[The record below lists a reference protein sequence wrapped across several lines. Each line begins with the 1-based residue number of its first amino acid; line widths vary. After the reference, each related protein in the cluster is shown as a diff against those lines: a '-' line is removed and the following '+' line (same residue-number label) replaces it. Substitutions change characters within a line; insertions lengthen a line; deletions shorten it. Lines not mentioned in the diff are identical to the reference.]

1 MTDDTLRDPSQK
13 PLYDALRG
21 WIDNRIGNVL
31 FLGARFPE
39 LAAEMLERGISVMVV
54 DVDMPRMER
63 FQKETRAVSGSGR
76 RLGFDPRPY
85 DSIRFEASSFNFAL
99 AWDGVPAGMDAPA
112 FCKKVRR
119 ELKAGS
125 NLYLRV
131 PVRPASPLGLAPR
144 IAEGPAA
151 RLLPA
156 VARIERLAGDLL
168 YAPDALGLEALREA
182 LGRWLKIEEV
192 VPAGPL
198 LSRLSRRVPGL
209 VDAAVTLPGVSRIL
223 GQLDQRLRTERWATE
238 VLIRASKTLDMGK
251 VFLTGSRFDPS
262 LSGGRD

>member
-1 MTDDTLRDPSQK
+1 MTDDTLRGASEQ

-31 FLGARFPE
+31 FLGAQFPE

-54 DVDMPRMER
+54 DADMERMER
-63 FQKETRAVSGSGR
+63 FQAETRTAAGSSR

-85 DSIRFEASSFNFAL
+85 EGIRFEASSFNFVL

-131 PVRPASPLGLAPR
+131 PVRPAAPLGLAPR
-144 IAEGPAA
+144 LAAGPAA

-156 VARIERLAGDLL
+156 AERVERLAGKLL
-168 YAPDALGLEALREA
+168 YASDALDLDALRES
-182 LGRWLKIEEV
+182 LSRWLKIEEV
-192 VPAGPL
+192 VPGGPL
-198 LSRLSRRVPGL
+198 LSRLSRLAPGL
-209 VDAAVTLPGVSRIL
+209 ADAAVTTPLVSQL
-223 GQLDQRLRTERWATE
+223 VGQLDQRLRTERWATE

-251 VFLTGSRFDPS
+251 VFLTGSRFDPN
-262 LSGGRD
+262 LSGGGD